1 MNMKDITG
9 IAITILLL
17 LGVVALQQSNAVDI
31 QASKQA
37 EADAIIA
44 SNEALVEAEAEEER
58 INALYV
64 DKGDRDVKH
73 DGDPKTV
80 EYKVKLDG
88 KGSSDPDRDKI
99 TFQWAQTAG
108 KSLKLT
114 DTDKSEITFAA
125 TAGDYAFSLTVTDSY
140 GASSIH
146 TREIRINRE
155 MNLDPIVDIKAY
167 NID

>member
-1 MNMKDITG
+1 MKDITG

-114 DTDKSEITFAA
+114 DTDKS
-125 TAGDYAFSLTVTDSY
+125 
-140 GASSIH
+140 
-146 TREIRINRE
+146 
-155 MNLDPIVDIKAY
+155 
-167 NID
+167 